1 MNLLLIDPSE
11 SVSNLVIAHSECAE
25 VLRRHR
31 IDYCFGGGRSLQEA
45 AKERDVDFETLTQEL
60 LAAICDRGAQN
71 LQDPRE
77 LSTSELVAHIIEK
90 HHTYL
95 RKTLPLVSSLA
106 AKVAGVHGTFD
117 PALSRLADAVDD
129 LAEGL
134 NAHIDQEEESLF
146 PVLLSSSSDALL
158 VAERLHVTTTQHA
171 KIASQ
176 LSRVRESSG
185 NFVLPE
191 WACASYKTLISELEH
206 LESDVFALAHLESHV
221 LLPRFQRDG
230 AGDQCTKLFK
240 KEHARFG
247 ALLEL
252 LEEQLGV
259 LTEGGDPEYELVL
272 DIFEYLSEFA
282 DRFHHPLEGR
292 VFALVS
298 EREPKLH
305 AFVRDL
311 EKRHRVIS
319 QLGETLVS
327 SLRAAQNDTVVSR
340 ESVVIAARAYVFI
353 FREHMALEEEHLFD
367 LVAAEIG
374 EPSWL
379 AEELSARKNP
389 LFGHEVTGRFRS
401 LRRRLA
407 NSSYSEEGT

>member
-1 MNLLLIDPSE
+1 MNLLLIDPCE
-11 SVSNLVIAHSECAE
+11 SVSNLVLSHSECAE
-25 VLRRHR
+25 VLRRYR
-31 IDYCFGGGRSLQEA
+31 IDYCFSGGRSLQDA
-45 AKERDVDFETLTQEL
+45 AKDKGVDFETLTQEL

-77 LSTSELVAHIIEK
+77 LSTSELVAHVIQK

-95 RKTLPLVSSLA
+95 QKTLPLVRSLA
-106 AKVAGVHGTFD
+106 VKVAGVHGTFE
-117 PALSRLADAVDD
+117 PALHRLADAVDD
-129 LAEGL
+129 LVEGL
-134 NAHIDQEEESLF
+134 IAHIDEEEKSLF
-146 PVLLSSSSDALL
+146 PVLLGSSSDAVL
-158 VAERLHVTTTQHA
+158 VAERLHVTTTQHT
-171 KIASQ
+171 KIALQ

-185 NFVLPE
+185 NFSLPE

-206 LESDVFALAHLESHV
+206 LESNVFALAYLKSHV

-230 AGDQCTKLFK
+230 TGDQCTKLFK

-252 LEEQLGV
+252 LEEQLGI

-272 DIFEYLSEFA
+272 DIFEYLSAFA

-292 VFALVS
+292 VFALIS
-298 EREPKLH
+298 EQKPKLR

-319 QLGETLVS
+319 ELGEALVS
-327 SLRAAQNDTVVSR
+327 SLRAAQNDIVVSR
-340 ESVVIAARAYVFI
+340 ESVVVAARAYVFI
-353 FREHMALEEEHLFD
+353 FREHMAFEEEHLFD
-367 LVAAEIG
+367 VVAAEIG

-379 AEELSARKNP
+379 AEELSARQNP
-389 LFGHEVTGRFRS
+389 LFGHEVTDRFRS

-407 NSSYSEEGT
+407 NSRYFEERA